1 MNHAFCFSNNVAF
14 SVISLNCASFL
25 MRGNAR
31 VQIMV
36 LKFLVLFFTPLLS
49 GLLIYLV
56 PRKSKSTNFR
66 LLLVFAGSYLF
77 AITVIHILPE
87 LYSKHADFRFIGIFV
102 LAGFFLQ
109 QLLEY
114 FTSGIEHGH
123 IHTGDEHH
131 DHLHGHDHNH
141 TKKASALVLLMA
153 LCVHA
158 FLEGGMLAQPV
169 DGMGPA
175 YDMNAILLG
184 IALHRAPAAFA
195 LMTVLTAQLKSRTKA
210 VPYLLGFSLA
220 APVGLFL
227 SSYLTDHEIL
237 SATGL
242 IYLYALVSGNFL
254 HISTTIVFESSPEH
268 RFNAMKMIVAVIG
281 ALFAVAVESLM

>member
-1 MNHAFCFSNNVAF
+1 MAFK
-14 SVISLNCASFL
+14 I
-25 MRGNAR
+25 
-31 VQIMV
+31 
-36 LKFLVLFFTPLLS
+36 LVLFLTPLLS
-49 GLLIYLV
+49 GLLIYLI
-56 PRKSKSTNFR
+56 PQGRRTNFK

-87 LYSKHADFRFIGIFV
+87 LYVQHPDFKFIGLFV
-102 LAGFFLQ
+102 LGGFFLQ

-123 IHTGDEHH
+123 IHTNEDHSHH
-131 DHLHGHDHNH
+131 DHSHDHSH
-141 TKKASALVLLMA
+141 HHHKSMSAIVLLIA

-169 DGMGPA
+169 TMGPV
-175 YDMNAILLG
+175 YDVNAILLG

-195 LMTVLTAQLKSRTKA
+195 LMTVLAFQLNSRKKA
-210 VPYLLGFSLA
+210 IPYLIGFSLA
-220 APVGLFL
+220 APIGLFL
-227 SSYLTDHEIL
+227 STYLADREIL
-237 SATGL
+237 TASGL

-268 RFNAMKMIVAVIG
+268 RFNALKMVVAVIG
-281 ALFAVAVESLM
+281 ALFAVTVQALV